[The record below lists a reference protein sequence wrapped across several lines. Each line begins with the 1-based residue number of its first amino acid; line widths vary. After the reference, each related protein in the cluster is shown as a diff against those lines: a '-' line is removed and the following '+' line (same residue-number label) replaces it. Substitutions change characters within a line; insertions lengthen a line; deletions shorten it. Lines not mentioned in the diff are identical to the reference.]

1 MYEAPQETSETAPQS
16 TRSNEQQYN
25 ARGEP
30 ISIATTRQNE
40 AMIAAKNEVLAAV
53 GVCEK
58 KDKLID
64 RLNEELPDGEYRVQF
79 SDEEWRI
86 IKEGEDDY
94 GELIRMTAETSRNIL
109 DWWLLGLRRRLQV
122 SLVSSDLSFVDILSV
137 EWVSLTSNGFFGAIR
152 FLTIGG
158 LAEVTS
164 QLIITFVD
172 WYLGE
177 QILKT
182 SKKIIRLKAS
192 TRKRFLLLRCVNYSY
207 KALNALLHLSVYP
220 LASFSCLQ
228 QLGLISSKPLLPPK
242 SWLTPWSSAS
252 PLHWAFLNQGPIRGS
267 KFLGL
272 LTSPAGMWLVM
283 ALLQHSAA
291 SAYGHVP
298 LFEYSC
304 ILGPHNSTSLSQ
316 THDTESS
323 YLTPFSRLR
332 DELLQ
337 FLGWAPVPPAVPE
350 KETQDLTQELS
361 VGNHGTRTEKP
372 QHHKATQ
379 HRVTELS
386 TLSSN
391 LLALNLDY
399 LFWSIIL
406 LPIDTMHL
414 TSLSSAFA
422 SSPAAR
428 TSVEHGRSAGLVP
441 VFAASRM
448 ARMNKIGLCLALEF
462 TLDTAVW
469 GGAFL
474 WARYIGVSRYFW
486 GRT

>member
-64 RLNEELPDGEYRVQF
+64 RLNEELPDGEYRVHF

-207 KALNALLHLSVYP
+207 KALNALLHLSV
-220 LASFSCLQ
+220 CLW
-228 QLGLISSKPLLPPK
+228 LP
-242 SWLTPWSSAS
+242 S
-252 PLHWAFLNQGPIRGS
+252 
-267 KFLGL
+267 
-272 LTSPAGMWLVM
+272 
-283 ALLQHSAA
+283 
-291 SAYGHVP
+291 HV
-298 LFEYSC
+298 C
-304 ILGPHNSTSLSQ
+304 N
-316 THDTESS
+316 
-323 YLTPFSRLR
+323 
-332 DELLQ
+332 
-337 FLGWAPVPPAVPE
+337 
-350 KETQDLTQELS
+350 
-361 VGNHGTRTEKP
+361 N
-372 QHHKATQ
+372 
-379 HRVTELS
+379 
-386 TLSSN
+386 
-391 LLALNLDY
+391 
-399 LFWSIIL
+399 
-406 LPIDTMHL
+406 
-414 TSLSSAFA
+414 
-422 SSPAAR
+422 
-428 TSVEHGRSAGLVP
+428 
-441 VFAASRM
+441 
-448 ARMNKIGLCLALEF
+448 
-462 TLDTAVW
+462 
-469 GGAFL
+469 
-474 WARYIGVSRYFW
+474 
-486 GRT
+486 